1 MLWYEGV
8 NCLWQDVQ
16 RLLDNSETA
25 WLSVIFGASHSPCLP
40 KEGPI
45 SSNIESEFHLNIV
58 YSERINVCVDSTG
71 VGPIKTLQ
79 IRTASIRQRLPSD
92 GELFLSFH
100 HGYAGLLA

>member
-16 RLLDNSETA
+16 RLLDNSETGEHGRAETSNDSVPWYGLSKLTGGWSFAA

-58 YSERINVCVDSTG
+58 YSEVCRYHGKVD
-71 VGPIKTLQ
+71 
-79 IRTASIRQRLPSD
+79 
-92 GELFLSFH
+92 
-100 HGYAGLLA
+100 